1 MLRRTL
7 SWFILVLSLALVQV
21 AATDRPAMAAP
32 DRAEIT
38 QLRSGIFMDDAK
50 GINVMRYVFDVT
62 GPVEAQ
68 GVVTGSS
75 ASRLVV
81 AIKGAV
87 PANGNTLAMD
97 DAMVDKTSFT
107 VYGAST
113 RVNLDLNQTITPKD
127 VKVFTLANDAQ
138 ADKPY
143 RVVVDVHMDAAK
155 AAKAGAQSKPSGAG
169 AGDAVK
175 TPVAA
180 AVPSTLAA
188 AESKAPEKQ
197 VPAQLLQVRS
207 FTHLDAVT
215 GESKLRIV
223 VDLSAP
229 VQPAAVVS
237 ALPVPRLTVEL
248 KGTKGAPEGKI
259 PRQYDFDGKIADR
272 LTIVPS
278 EKDDSRL
285 MIDIPFALVEG
296 EYKVFIMPEDP
307 KTAKPHRVVID
318 INKKTPPGKFQFTP
332 GLANK
337 VIAIDPGHGGSD
349 PGAIGVTGLREKT
362 ATLAVA
368 KQLKAMLE
376 KAGAKVIMTRETDVD
391 VYSASITDRD
401 ELRARTTIANQA
413 KADVFVSIHAN
424 AAPNSSVKGTQTF
437 YFAKSTYDAML
448 ARTLQQ
454 EMVKAG
460 GLPDRAISATNF
472 YVNKY
477 TLMPS
482 ALVEMAFLSNKQEE
496 ILLASPEFQEKMAR
510 GILQGLET
518 FFAQA
523 AKQGGGQ

>member
-1 MLRRTL
+1 MRRTL
-7 SWFILVLSLALVQV
+7 SWFILVLSLVLVQV

-32 DRAEIT
+32 SRAEIT

-113 RVNLDLNQTITPKD
+113 RVNLDLNQKITPKD
-127 VKVFTLANDAQ
+127 IKVFTLANDAQ

-143 RVVVDVHMDAAK
+143 RVVVDVHMDAAQ
-155 AAKAGAQSKPSGAG
+155 AARASTQSKPAATD
-169 AGDAVK
+169 AGDAK
-175 TPVAA
+175 TPVTA

-188 AESKAPEKQ
+188 AESKASEKQ

-229 VQPAAVVS
+229 VQPAAVIS

-248 KGTKGAPEGKI
+248 KGTKGAPLEKI
-259 PRQYDFDGKIADR
+259 PKQYEFDGKIADR
-272 LTIVPS
+272 ITIVPS

-285 MIDIPFALVEG
+285 MIDIPFALTEG
-296 EYKVFIMPEDP
+296 EYKVFTMPEDA
-307 KTAKPHRVVID
+307 KSAKPYRVVID
-318 INKKTPPGKFQFTP
+318 INKKTPPGKFQFTS

-337 VIAIDPGHGGSD
+337 IIAIDPGHGGSD
-349 PGAIGVTGLREKT
+349 PGAIGVTGLQEKT
-362 ATLAVA
+362 ANLAVA

-401 ELRARTTIANQA
+401 ELRARTAIANHA
-413 KADVFVSIHAN
+413 KADVFISIHSN
-424 AAPNSSVKGTQTF
+424 AAPNPAIKGTQTF
-437 YFAKSTYDAML
+437 YFAKSSYDAML
-448 ARTLQQ
+448 ARSLQQ
-454 EMVKAG
+454 EMIKAG
-460 GLPDRAISATNF
+460 GLPDRSISATNF

-477 TLMPS
+477 TLMPA

-496 ILLASPEFQEKMAR
+496 KLLASPEFQEKIAR
-510 GILQGLET
+510 GIVQGLET